1 MVTAAVRLCREAHGG
16 RTSAS
21 PHIPPLR
28 LRIAGQ
34 DGYNQDMRTADM
46 EALGGVVTEGLTVLN
61 SVVRGVH
68 TGIVGRVFSTIGPVA
83 RPVEA
88 VHDVIAGA
96 VYNTID
102 AAGHRLPPAIG
113 SFAAAGVAFDDDR
126 PLDERAG
133 VAEAIAALNGI
144 YGDELAERGNQFA
157 APLSIRVDGR
167 PVQLTP
173 DGVAAA
179 FARPTD
185 RIVVFV
191 HGLCQTESSWRR
203 SPRPVED
210 ADPRS
215 YGERLRENL
224 GFTPVDIRY
233 NTGLHISTNGRQL
246 DELLT
251 RLVELWPVPVRDISL
266 VGHSMGGLVVRSAC
280 HHGDQAD
287 HEWTRAVRQVVCL
300 GSPHLGADLEKG
312 VNAASWL
319 LAKLRETRA
328 VAEFLN
334 LRSDGIK
341 DLRFGALTDTD
352 WSDADPDE
360 FLRDR
365 CNEVPFLPHAR
376 YHFVATSIAPA
387 AVGAVLGDHLVRP
400 SSASGRG
407 RTRRIPFEEHHGLVL
422 TGLHHFDLLNHP
434 RVYDKLSAWLSPR

>member
-1 MVTAAVRLCREAHGG
+1 MVTTAVRLCLEAH
-16 RTSAS
+16 RDVTEAS
-21 PHIPPLR
+21 HHIPPR
-28 LRIAGQ
+28 HPHIAGQ

-46 EALGGVVTEGLTVLN
+46 EALGGVVTEGLTVLT

-68 TGIVGRVFSTIGPVA
+68 TGIAGRVFGSIGPVA

-113 SFAAAGVAFDDDR
+113 SFTAAGIAFDDDP

-133 VAEAIAALNGI
+133 VAELIAALNGI

-157 APLSIRVDGR
+157 APLSVRADGR
-167 PVQLTP
+167 RVELTP
-173 DGVAAA
+173 DDVAAA
-179 FARPTD
+179 FAQATG

-191 HGLCQTESSWRR
+191 HGLCQTEASWRR
-203 SPRPVED
+203 PPRPVED

-215 YGERLRENL
+215 YGERLHDDL

-251 RLVELWPVPVRDISL
+251 RLVEMWPVPVRDISL

-280 HHGDQAD
+280 HYGDRAD
-287 HEWTRAVRQVVCL
+287 HGWTRAVRQVVCL
-300 GSPHLGADLEKG
+300 GSPHLGADLEKS
-312 VNAASWL
+312 VHVASWL
-319 LAKLRETRA
+319 LAKLGETRP

-352 WSDADPDE
+352 WCDADPDE

-365 CNEVPFLPHAR
+365 CAEVPFLPHAR
-376 YHFVATSIAPA
+376 YHFVATSVAPA
-387 AVGAVLGDHLVRP
+387 AVGAMLGDHLVRP

-407 RTRRIPFEEHHGLVL
+407 RTRRIPFEEHDGLVL

-434 RVYDKLSAWLSPR
+434 RVYDKLSAWLSAR